1 MLAITDPIYHQ
12 NLNPGISCIHVR
24 NCWVTR

>member
-1 MLAITDPIYHQ
+1 LLAITDPIYHQ

-24 NCWVTR
+24 NC

>member
-1 MLAITDPIYHQ
+1 LLAITDSIYHQ

-24 NCWVTR
+24 NC